1 MEILRVILTLIS
13 LFVLGS
19 VVGYLVELFWRRF
32 VSQHHWVNPGFMV
45 GPYLPIYGF
54 GTVAL
59 YGINYLIGLI
69 PFPAELEWLK
79 IVSTILIIGIALT
92 LIEFIAGLIFV
103 KCLNVK
109 LWDYSNVKGNIMG
122 IICPIYS
129 LFWLA
134 AGALYY
140 FFINEPLVK
149 FVTFLVQNEIY
160 YFFVGIVIGMMLVD
174 FCYSLHVATKL
185 KSFAKEN
192 KVIVSLLQFQDY
204 AKEKNAVVKDK
215 LKSQFRKPFF
225 FRYGNLKGLM
235 ESFKNKNDDKEETDK
250 KENK

>member
-1 MEILRVILTLIS
+1 MEVLKIILTLIS

-59 YGINYLIGLI
+59 YGINYLISLI
-69 PFPAELEWLK
+69 PFTPELEWLK
-79 IVSTILIIGIALT
+79 IVSTILIIGVALT
-92 LIEFIAGLIFV
+92 LIEFIAGLIFI
-103 KCLNVK
+103 KCLKVK
-109 LWDYSNVKGNIMG
+109 LWDYSNMKGNIMG
-122 IICPIYS
+122 IICPLYF

-134 AGALYY
+134 AGAVYY

-149 FVTFLVQNEIY
+149 FVTFLVNHEIY
-160 YFFVGIVIGMMLVD
+160 YLFIGVVIGMILVD

-185 KSFAKEN
+185 KTFAKEN
-192 KVIVSLLQFQDY
+192 KVVVSLLQFQDY
-204 AKEKNAVVKDK
+204 AKEKNAVAKDK
-215 LKSQFRKPFF
+215 LNQNSKTPFF

-235 ESFKNKNDDKEETDK
+235 ESLKIKNVIKMKS
-250 KENK
+250 